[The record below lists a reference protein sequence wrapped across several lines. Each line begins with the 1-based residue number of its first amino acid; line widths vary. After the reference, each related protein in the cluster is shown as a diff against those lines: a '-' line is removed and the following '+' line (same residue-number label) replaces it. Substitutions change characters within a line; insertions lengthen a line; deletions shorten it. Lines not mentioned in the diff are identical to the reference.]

1 MKLSDVCF
9 EMHQGINTVA
19 DKVKYYESGTPILQ
33 SKNITNGILDLEDV
47 RFVNE
52 NDYNKYKEKYIP
64 HKGNIL
70 LSNIGTIGK
79 SLLIE
84 EEKNFLIA
92 WNIFLIKVNESKIN
106 SKFLNFYFQ
115 YLDMSNYYNK
125 YLTGGTVKF
134 INKKTMENI
143 EIPNISLVNQIEIA
157 NKLEKVQKMID
168 IRKKQIEELD
178 KLIKSQ
184 FVGMFGT
191 PFNNDKWEI
200 KKLGD
205 IANSITDGSN
215 VDTKYYKGGGEVLFL
230 RIQNVWRNEFRLED
244 SVYISKEVNKKYFDT
259 SLHTGDLLISKIGRY
274 YTKDS
279 SLGRVSIYRGEND
292 MANHSNNVMRI
303 RLKPEYNSEFIN
315 IVLNLDDYQQHI
327 RRKSKGGTDKRA
339 LSKKVIENFPIIN
352 PPIEIQIKYIEFVKL
367 IDKQK
372 FEIQKSLEET
382 QKLQESLMNKYF
394 GE

>member
-19 DKVKYYESGTPILQ
+19 DKVKYYECGTPILQ

-184 FVGMFGT
+184 FVEMFGEPLT
-191 PFNNDKWEI
+191 SNNYGRVTLDK
-200 KKLGD
+200 L
-205 IANSITDGSN
+205 
-215 VDTKYYKGGGEVLFL
+215 TKVNQGLQ
-230 RIQNVWRNEFRLED
+230 IP
-244 SVYISKEVNKKYFDT
+244 ISKRFNEDGKDRYKYITIQYLNGSKQTEYIENPNDRVICKKDDILMTRTGNTGQVITNVEGVFHNNFFKVDYDREKLNKEFLIKYFEDD
-259 SLHTGDLLISKIGRY
+259 G
-274 YTKDS
+274 
-279 SLGRVSIYRGEND
+279 IYRD
-292 MANHSNNVMRI
+292 MI
-303 RLKPEYNSEFIN
+303 RRATTSTIPDLSHSEFYKMSID
-315 IVLNLDDYQQHI
+315 L
-327 RRKSKGGTDKRA
+327 
-339 LSKKVIENFPIIN
+339 
-352 PPIEIQIKYIEFVKL
+352 PPIELQNKFAEFVKQ

-372 FEIQKSLEET
+372 FEIQKNLEEM

-394 GE
+394 G

>member
-19 DKVKYYESGTPILQ
+19 DKVKYYECGTPILQ

-178 KLIKSQ
+178 ELIKSQ
-184 FVGMFGT
+184 FVEMFEKEKNEEILNNICKFINGDRGKNYPSSGEFVESGI
-191 PFNNDKWEI
+191 PFINAGLI
-200 KKLGD
+200 KEKKVNWKEMNYITEEKYNKLGSGKIQKD
-205 IANSITDGSN
+205 DVLYCLRGSLGKHCIIDVERKGAIASSLVILRANKEKILPEYLLNILDTDEIIMQQEQANNGSSQPN
-215 VDTKYYKGGGEVLFL
+215 LSAG
-230 RIQNVWRNEFRLED
+230 
-244 SVYISKEVNKKYFDT
+244 SVKKY
-259 SLHTGDLLISKIGRY
+259 KIKLPNIKRQ
-274 YTKDS
+274 
-279 SLGRVSIYRGEND
+279 E
-292 MANHSNNVMRI
+292 
-303 RLKPEYNSEFIN
+303 EFVN
-315 IVLNLDDYQQHI
+315 IVKQ
-327 RRKSKGGTDKRA
+327 
-339 LSKKVIENFPIIN
+339 
-352 PPIEIQIKYIEFVKL
+352 

-372 FEIQKSLEET
+372 FEIQKNLEEM

-394 GE
+394 G

>member
-19 DKVKYYESGTPILQ
+19 DKVKYYECGTPILQ

-84 EEKNFLIA
+84 EEKNLLIA

-178 KLIKSQ
+178 ELIKSQ
-184 FVGMFGT
+184 FVEMFENEKYPKKILSELT
-191 PFNNDKWEI
+191 DK
-200 KKLGD
+200 
-205 IANSITDGSN
+205 ITDGSHNPPTGIAENQGYMMLSSQNIINNSINYDN
-215 VDTKYYKGGGEVLFL
+215 VRYLKKEDFEKENRRTDLQKGDVLL
-230 RIQNVWRNEFRLED
+230 TIVGT
-244 SVYISKEVNKKYFDT
+244 V
-259 SLHTGDLLISKIGRY
+259 GR
-274 YTKDS
+274 TAIMTEES
-279 SLGRVSIYRGEND
+279 
-292 MANHSNNVMRI
+292 
-303 RLKPEYNSEFIN
+303 N
-315 IVLNLDDYQQHI
+315 IVLQRSVAVIKPNKEINSAYLVGALNSESVINQLN
-327 RRKSKGGTDKRA
+327 KGAKGVAQKGIYLNDLKKR
-339 LSKKVIENFPIIN
+339 
-352 PPIEIQIKYIEFVKL
+352 
-367 IDKQK
+367 
-372 FEIQKSLEET
+372 
-382 QKLQESLMNKYF
+382 
-394 GE
+394 